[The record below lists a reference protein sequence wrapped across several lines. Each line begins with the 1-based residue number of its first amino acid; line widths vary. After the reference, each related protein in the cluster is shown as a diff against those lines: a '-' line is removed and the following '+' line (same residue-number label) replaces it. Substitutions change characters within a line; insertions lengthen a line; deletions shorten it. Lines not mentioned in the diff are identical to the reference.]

1 MKETAQKL
9 IKKYGEEYEKR
20 KILEEMT
27 ELSQEIWRDLNHNKA
42 KRMKILEERVDVEF
56 MMKMIDCIYDFTER
70 DFKEQWIIKKE
81 KIEREYLI

>member
-1 MKETAQKL
+1 MTKTANEL

-42 KRMKILEERVDVEF
+42 NRMKILEERVDVEF
-56 MMKMIDCIYDFTER
+56 MLKMIDEIYGFTNNNCQDMWKIKER
-70 DFKEQWIIKKE
+70 KIKE
-81 KIEREYLI
+81 EYL

>member
-1 MKETAQKL
+1 MTKTANEL